1 MIDFYFDFSSPY
13 GYLAASQI
21 DKLAGRFGR
30 TVNWHPILLGAIF
43 KHTGGQPLTQFA
55 WKGDYALHDFAR
67 SADFYGIPFKMP
79 TNFPVNAVAPSRAIL
94 VAKRESTDAMKRL
107 ALSLFKALYT
117 QDRDIGQIEITL
129 QVADESGF
137 DPRALGAAMQTQEVK
152 DELKQIV
159 DRAVERKVFGSPFF
173 FIDNEPFWGVDR
185 LPQIEWFL
193 NQSE

>member
-13 GYLAASQI
+13 GYFAASQI
-21 DKLAGRFGR
+21 DALAAQYGQ

-67 SADFYGIPFKMP
+67 SAEFYGIAFKMP
-79 TNFPVNAVAPSRAIL
+79 TNFPVNAVAPSRALI
-94 VAKRESTDAMKRL
+94 VANKQSPEAMKRL
-107 ALSLFKALYT
+107 ALALFKALYT
-117 QDRDIGQIEITL
+117 ENRDIGQAEVAL
-129 QVADESGF
+129 QVAAESSF
-137 DPRALGAAMQTQEVK
+137 DAQALGAAMQTQEVK
-152 DELKQIV
+152 DELKHIV

-173 FIDNEPFWGVDR
+173 IIDNEPFWGVDR

-193 NQSE
+193 QRRK